1 MPRLADTGN
10 CISEFNKNR
19 LLGVEEFMKNQASFE
34 KGKIRP
40 GLDRLVGGTYARI
53 HSIKK
58 HSKMLAPLQTG
69 M

>member
-19 LLGVEEFMKNQASFE
+19 LLGVEEFMKNQTSFE

-40 GLDRLVGGTYARI
+40 GVDRLVGGTYARI

>member
-1 MPRLADTGN
+1 MPRFVDKGN
-10 CISEFNKNR
+10 CISKFNKNR
-19 LLGVEEFMKNQASFE
+19 LLGLEEFMINKTSFE